1 MNGKEC
7 GHDENAKLEC
17 APAERMVAAAGDA
30 PADQLPTRSL
40 AISAA
45 VRREKLSRSTQWH

>member
-45 VRREKLSRSTQWH
+45 